1 MPQDN
6 YYDSRERRSSYEP
19 DGPREGREAP
29 RRPRKK
35 RRSAGRT
42 AALVLLYVA
51 VVIGVSV
58 MLACIGWVFAG
69 DVLALNKDYKSVT
82 FTVTTE
88 EPFDAVVDR
97 LKNEGL
103 IEYKLLFKIFAA
115 VTHKTDTLAAG
126 TYTLTTDMD
135 YRALLAGMRAN
146 SANRAQVRVTIPEG
160 YTTDQIFSLLEEK
173 GVSTVQDLREAAAE
187 HDYAFDFLQDI
198 PLGDYHRLEG
208 YLMPATY
215 DFYTPHDPIYAL
227 NKLLVYFDSQVISD
241 SMMAQVENSGHSL
254 RDILTIASMIERETT
269 GEDRTDIASV
279 IYNRLNNS
287 TGGTMGY
294 LQIDATLVYI
304 NGGKEPSEADKF
316 IDSPYNTYL
325 YQGLPAGPIANP
337 GLESIVAALNPAQS
351 KNYYYALGD
360 DNIHHFFRTY
370 DQHQAFIASQERYK

>member
-82 FTVTTE
+82 FTVTSE

-254 RDILTIASMIERETT
+254 RYILTIASMIERETT